1 MASQLA
7 MLAPRP
13 EMKAPPLTK
22 RKPNLPIH
30 HSDQEWTAAYPHI
43 ERMYVKER
51 RKLRYVMETMEQ
63 EYNFKATLQ
72 MYKKRF
78 TKWGFSKNK
87 PRTSSKTTP
96 SRDSSTSPPSCTAV
110 TKPIPKRTTHTVL
123 PTSIKLGDL
132 DMTNLEF
139 LTSIQNWS
147 TSFFESALSDPSSP
161 SRQIPPLLPVTQK
174 GSGQRYDPEEL
185 SFAFR
190 VVIELLRRGK
200 GVLAGRLTRKAFLQI
215 EAMLQIEGPLFIWN
229 LMEILYN
236 IARLEQTQL
245 FEVLLFH
252 LMGLARNLFAPE
264 HPAMQILYSLRKLA
278 EGWRRDSLPPQVPVL
293 EQAWAINANTVFSN
307 FDSRMLL
314 LYYRLVWDSALVRLP
329 QDRLHDADRW
339 FTVLEDKV
347 PRGHYFLEDTVACIH
362 PDLISPSDAEAIEPP
377 KDYEILK
384 HTSLSAIQHRSTL
397 DFTGASI
404 RVRVLSG
411 LLKSR
416 ILEESP
422 PPPSASD
429 APRDSVEMS
438 RLHARIIAYVMKIL
452 VEVDWEMGFD
462 SEITTERLRS
472 IISMREY
479 GQSPIGPQTIFE
491 WWQLEAILL
500 REGHREEALEIR
512 KETYKRLEKY
522 LDDVPVH
529 EI

>member
-30 HSDQEWTAAYPHI
+30 HSDQEWAAAYPHI

-87 PRTSSKTTP
+87 PRASSKTTP

-110 TKPIPKRTTHTVL
+110 TKPIPKRTTHTIL
-123 PTSIKLGDL
+123 PMSIKLSDL
-132 DMTNLEF
+132 DMTNLE
-139 LTSIQNWS
+139 S
-147 TSFFESALSDPSSP
+147 
-161 SRQIPPLLPVTQK
+161 PPLLPVTQK

-252 LMGLARNLFAPE
+252 LIGLARNLFAPE

-362 PDLISPSDAEAIEPP
+362 PDLISPI
-377 KDYEILK
+377 
-384 HTSLSAIQHRSTL
+384 
-397 DFTGASI
+397 
-404 RVRVLSG
+404 
-411 LLKSR
+411 
-416 ILEESP
+416 SP
-422 PPPSASD
+422 PFSIEAPSISRERASES
-429 APRDSVEMS
+429 AF
-438 RLHARIIAYVMKIL
+438 YQ
-452 VEVDWEMGFD
+452 GC
-462 SEITTERLRS
+462 
-472 IISMREY
+472 
-479 GQSPIGPQTIFE
+479 
-491 WWQLEAILL
+491 
-500 REGHREEALEIR
+500 
-512 KETYKRLEKY
+512 
-522 LDDVPVH
+522 
-529 EI
+529 